1 MRKKL
6 KVSADEFASVLGIS
20 RRSLYNKEHGVTPWL
35 FSELVIIEDMMKANG
50 VAEHLIVSFDGEP
63 YGVIIEKI
71 A

>member
-6 KVSADEFASVLGIS
+6 KVSADEFASILGIS

-50 VAEHLIVSFDGEP
+50 VVEQLTVSCDGKS
-63 YGVIIEKI
+63 YNVAIEI
-71 A
+71 FA

>member
-6 KVSADEFASVLGIS
+6 KVSADEFASILGIS

-50 VAEHLIVSFDGEP
+50 VAEQLTVSCDGRP
-63 YGVIIEKI
+63 YNVIIEKV